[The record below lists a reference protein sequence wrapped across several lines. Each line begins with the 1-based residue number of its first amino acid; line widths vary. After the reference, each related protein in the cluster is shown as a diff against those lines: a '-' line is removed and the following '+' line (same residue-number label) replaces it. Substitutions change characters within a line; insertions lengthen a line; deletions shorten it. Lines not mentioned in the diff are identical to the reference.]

1 MGYPSARTPG
11 HRSAPPARPLVYACV
26 VGIVGVLALAASAVP
41 GRVALRV
48 RAVTVATAGE

>member
-1 MGYPSARTPG
+1 MPLRQDTG
-11 HRSAPPARPLVYACV
+11 PPQCSARPLVYACV
-26 VGIVGVLALAASAVP
+26 VGIVGVLALVDSAVP